1 MPNFHLPNFMI
12 CPSFDERF
20 SHQLCRKCLQRKT
33 PCADPISDRRIW
45 APCPACWVEAPL
57 LSPLLYSSLKGQL
70 KDVVPAVS
78 SREGR
83 RQSRARSVAGM
94 MRGGEGVQGPGLAG

>member
-12 CPSFDERF
+12 CPSFDECF

-33 PCADPISDRRIW
+33 PCTDPISDRRVW
-45 APCPACWVEAPL
+45 APCPACWVEASL

-70 KDVVPAVS
+70 KDVVPAAS
-78 SREGR
+78 TRDEGR
-83 RQSRARSVAGM
+83 AGPGGSVAGM
-94 MRGGEGVQGPGLAG
+94 TRGGEGGKGPGLAG